1 MAYAKRSYRKKS
13 WTKPSMKRART
24 GVRSKTRY
32 ATRWQKADK
41 FSTLS
46 NTPSALPAQLRP
58 GQGGY
63 SRAAFARAAVRSD
76 LEVKNIDTVNA
87 KWNVIGTTTA
97 TGVTTLASG
106 TIYATEL
113 GSICRIPQNSTA
125 NGRVGRKAVLKG
137 IESRFTFTLATGAT
151 AAATN
156 ATVRL
161 ITVLDRQAN
170 GLPFADIALFTLGT
184 SKVTSLYNL
193 DNAQRF
199 TILSDEE
206 FDLNSQA
213 VITSNSIETVKARTI
228 KMAVNIPVEFGGT
241 DGTLAEI
248 KSNNVLHICVVSGG
262 GSVEARTMNRV
273 YFVG

>member
-1 MAYAKRSYRKKS
+1 
-13 WTKPSMKRART
+13 MKRART
-24 GVRSKTRY
+24 AARSRTRY

-76 LEVKNIDTVNA
+76 LEVKNFDTINA
-87 KWNVIGTTTA
+87 TWNPIGTTTA
-97 TGVTTLASG
+97 TGVSALAAG

-113 GSICRIPQNSTA
+113 GSVCLIPQNSTA
-125 NGRVGRKAVLKG
+125 NGRVGRKVVIKG
-137 IESRFTFTLATGAT
+137 IESRFTFTLASGAT
-151 AAATN
+151 TAASN

-170 GLPFADIALFTLGT
+170 GAGFSDLALFTVGT

-213 VITSNSIETVKARTI
+213 VITANSIETVKARTV
-228 KMAVNIPVEFGGT
+228 KMAVNIPIEFGGT
-241 DGTLAEI
+241 TGALGEV
-248 KSNNVLHICVVSGG
+248 KSNNILHVCIVSGG
-262 GSVEARTMNRV
+262 GSVTARTMNRV